1 VGDLAV
7 SIPGIEIRP
16 RPTAIPVTRRAL
28 LCPALCLF
36 VACVPEAPAGTCFVD
51 AHCGDGLACIEGF
64 CGMPM
69 ETSSADSDDS
79 LGDLKL
85 DIGGGASEIPASCTE
100 AMGVRTNAGCEFYAV
115 DLPNGWLPA
124 EPFSHDIAADQQFA
138 VVVANVSDSET
149 AEVEV
154 FSGSGT
160 SPIMTVTV
168 GPLDTETLALPK
180 QSVDPTSNGKTDAFR
195 ITSDTP
201 ITAYQFQPLD
211 NLVPV
216 YSNDASALLPAHV
229 LENDYIAV
237 TANALNLHMYPPGS
251 YDYEVYSAGAFVTAV
266 ATEDGTQVTFY
277 PTAGLAP
284 GAYEDVVLDRG
295 ESFTI
300 LSDTN
305 DDSGHPAGNLSGTR
319 VLADAPIAVFSGNVS
334 AIEPVDATE
343 CCADHV
349 EHQML
354 PLVAWGASYI
364 AAPPPLPGNAA
375 DDAPASYRITA
386 AFDGTQLEYSGTTPD
401 GAPTSLDANETA
413 VFTTNDALMV
423 RSDAEHPF
431 AVTQFLLSS
440 GENPGG
446 GIAGDP
452 AMIAQPSLSQLQTR
466 YVFLTPAGYRESV
479 VVIYTREGT
488 DVAVDGEEIESWRS
502 MGSHDGDEWVFAR
515 VPLVPGAHVLIADDE
530 AGIDVYGYDN
540 YVSYAYA
547 GGSAVDRISEA
558 PPIP

>member
-1 VGDLAV
+1 
-7 SIPGIEIRP
+7 
-16 RPTAIPVTRRAL
+16 VTRLATLLAL
-28 LCPALCLF
+28 PCTLA
-36 VACVPEAPAGTCFVD
+36 ACIPDAPAGTCFVD
-51 AHCGDGLACIEGF
+51 AHCGDGMACNEGV

-69 ETSSADSDDS
+69 GSSGTTDGDDS

-85 DIGGGASEIPASCTE
+85 DLGGGDAEIPATC
-100 AMGVRTNAGCEFYAV
+100 AAAVGVRTNAGCEFYAV

-124 EPFSHDIAADQQFA
+124 ESFGHDIAADQQFA
-138 VVVANVSDSET
+138 VVVANVSDAQT

-168 GPLDTETLALPK
+168 GPLDTKTLAMPK

-195 ITSDTP
+195 ITSDVP

-229 LENDYIAV
+229 LEDDYIAV
-237 TANALNLHMYPPGS
+237 TSDALDLLMYPPGS
-251 YDYEVYSAGAFVTAV
+251 HEPQAYSAGAFVTAI
-266 ATEDGTQVTFY
+266 ATQDGTHVQFY

-284 GAYEDVVLDRG
+284 GSIDDVVLDRG

-300 LSDTN
+300 LSDTA
-305 DDSGHPAGNLSGTR
+305 DDSLDPLGNLSGTR
-319 VLADAPIAVFSGNVS
+319 VLADAPLAVFSGNIS
-334 AIEPVDATE
+334 AIEPRGTE
-343 CCADHV
+343 ACCADHV

-364 AAPPPLPGNAA
+364 AVPPPLPGNAA
-375 DDAPASYRITA
+375 SDAPAAYRITA
-386 AFDGTQLEYSGTTPD
+386 AFDGTQLEYSGGMPD
-401 GAPTSLDANETA
+401 SAPTTLDANETA
-413 VFTTNDALMV
+413 VFTTSAPLMV

-431 AVTQFLLSS
+431 AVTQFLLS
-440 GENPGG
+440 GEENPGNSQD
-446 GIAGDP
+446 GDP
-452 AMIAQPSLSQLQTR
+452 AMIAQPALSQLQSR

-479 VVIYTREGT
+479 VAVYAKAGAHVEIDGNAVQGWRELGT
-488 DVAVDGEEIESWRS
+488 
-502 MGSHDGDEWVFAR
+502 HDGGTWVFTR
-515 VPLVPGAHVLIADDE
+515 VPLVPGAHVLIADDD
-530 AGIDVYGYDN
+530 AGIDVYGYDRN
-540 YVSYAYA
+540 VSYAYA